1 MQSRKGERS
10 TGPLAGIR
18 VVDLSNVVSGPLC
31 TQVLGDLGAD
41 VIKVEAL
48 SGDLSRRLG
57 PPFVDGLTPLYAH
70 CNRNKRAIALDLKSP
85 QAIEVVRRLVRDA
98 DVLLENYRPDV
109 ATRLGLGWDALSREN
124 PKLIYVSLNGFGGD
138 GPYRDLPAYDNVIQ
152 GLVGFAKIQGGKQ
165 GPPSLVKNLVADKSS
180 ALTAVYAVLAGLFA
194 RERGDGRGQRIEVP
208 MLDAFAA
215 FMLVDVLRDQT
226 FPEAPTFAL
235 PDLDPHRA
243 WETADGHVVMM
254 IIEDHQFQA
263 MCRALGRDDL
273 IDDPRCANL
282 IQRVLNAEE
291 LFRMTAE
298 ECKKWRTAEL
308 VERAR
313 RFGAP
318 VARCN
323 GIEDFLADPQVQA
336 NETVFETPDRTGPMR
351 LIKNPV
357 RFERTPTDL
366 RHAPPR
372 IGEHTDEILRE
383 SGYTDEEIAALRN
396 AGCAA

>member
-1 MQSRKGERS
+1 MMIRKGEKS

-48 SGDLSRRLG
+48 GGDLSRRLG

-70 CNRNKRAIALDLKSP
+70 CNRNKRAIAVDLKSTRGVE
-85 QAIEVVRRLVRDA
+85 IVRRIARDA
-98 DVLLENYRPDV
+98 DVLVENYRPGV
-109 ATRLGLGWDALSREN
+109 ADRLGLGWSDLSREN
-124 PKLIYVSLNGFGGD
+124 PRLLYVSVNGFGDD

-152 GLVGFAKIQGGKQ
+152 GLVGFAKVQGGKK
-165 GPPSLVKNLVADKSS
+165 GPPALVKNLVADKAS

-215 FMLVDVLRDQT
+215 FMLVDVLRDDT
-226 FPEAPTFAL
+226 FPAAESFPL
-235 PDLDPHRA
+235 PDLEVHRA
-243 WETADGHVVMM
+243 WETSDGHVVMM

-263 MCRALGRDDL
+263 MCRALDREDL
-273 IDDPRCANL
+273 IEDPRCANL
-282 IQRVLNAEE
+282 IQRVLHAEE
-291 LFRMTAE
+291 LFALTAE
-298 ECKKWRTAEL
+298 ECRKWTTAEL

-318 VARCN
+318 VAACN
-323 GIEDFLADPQVQA
+323 GLPEFLADPQVA
-336 NETVFETPDRTGPMR
+336 TNRTVFETADRAGPIRMLR
-351 LIKNPV
+351 SPV
-357 RFERTPTDL
+357 RFAGTPTDV
-366 RHAPPR
+366 RQTPPR
-372 IGEHTDEILRE
+372 LGEHTDEVLRE
-383 SGYTDEEIAALRN
+383 VGYAAEEIASFREV
-396 AGCAA
+396 GCVG

>member
-1 MQSRKGERS
+1 MEVRKGERS

-31 TQVLGDLGAD
+31 TQILGDLGAD

-85 QAIEVVRRLVRDA
+85 QAVEVVRRLARDA

-109 ATRLGLGWDALSREN
+109 AARLGLGWDDLSREN
-124 PKLIYVSLNGFGGD
+124 PKLIYVSLNGFGD
-138 GPYRDLPAYDNVIQ
+138 HGPYRDLPAYDNVIQ
-152 GLVGFAKIQGGKQ
+152 GLVGFAKVQGGKQ

-180 ALTAVYAVLAGLFA
+180 ALTAVYAVLAGLLA
-194 RERGDGRGQRIEVP
+194 RERSDGRGQRIEVP

-243 WETADGHVVMM
+243 WETSDGHVVMM

-263 MCRALGRDDL
+263 MCRAIGRDDL

-282 IQRVLNAEE
+282 IQRVLHAEE
-291 LFRMTAE
+291 LFRLTAE
-298 ECKKWRTAEL
+298 ECKKWTTAEL

-318 VARCN
+318 VAPCN
-323 GIEDFLADPQVQA
+323 GLEDFLADPQVAA
-336 NETVFETPDRTGPMR
+336 NGTVFETPDRTGPMR
-351 LIKNPV
+351 LLKSPV

-366 RHAPPR
+366 RHTPPR

-383 SGYTDEEIAALRN
+383 SGYTVEEFATLRSR
-396 AGCAA
+396 GCAA

>member
-1 MQSRKGERS
+1 MQVRKGEKS

-48 SGDLSRRLG
+48 GGDLSRRLG

-70 CNRNKRAIALDLKSP
+70 CNRNKRAIAVDLKSERGVE
-85 QAIEVVRRLVRDA
+85 IVRRLAREA
-98 DVLLENYRPDV
+98 DVVLENYRPGV
-109 ATRLGLGWDALSREN
+109 ADRLGLGAEELRRAN
-124 PKLIYVSLNGFGGD
+124 PKLIYVSLNGFGGE
-138 GPYRDLPAYDNVIQ
+138 GPYRDFPAYDNVIQ
-152 GLVGFAKIQGGKQ
+152 GLVGFAKVQGGRK
-165 GPPSLVKNLVADKSS
+165 GPPALVKNLVADKAS

-215 FMLVDVLRDQT
+215 FMLVDVLRDDT
-226 FPEAPTFAL
+226 FPSAESFPL
-235 PDLDPHRA
+235 PDLEVHRA

-263 MCRALGRDDL
+263 MCRALDREDL

-291 LFRMTAE
+291 LFRITAE
-298 ECKKWRTAEL
+298 ECRKWKTAEL

-318 VARCN
+318 VATCN
-323 GIEDFLADPQVQA
+323 GLPEFLADPQVAA
-336 NETVFETPDRTGPMR
+336 NQTVFETADRAGPIRMLR
-351 LIKNPV
+351 NPV
-357 RFERTPTDL
+357 RFEETPTDV
-366 RHAPPR
+366 RQTPPR
-372 IGEHTDEILRE
+372 LGEHSDEILRE
-383 SGYTDEEIAALRN
+383 VGYTEEEIEALRSGGSV
-396 AGCAA
+396 A